1 MMKIDSIDGL
11 ADCLIISG
19 RLRHHEDFLEFKSQ
33 LHARLQNH
41 DKTKPICLFL
51 RNTPIELY
59 FIGYLLKLK
68 DNDGWDIRVH
78 TNDVKVFKA
87 FEDLALGE
95 KFEIQIKE
103 A

>member
-1 MMKIDSIDGL
+1 MMKIDSVDGL

-19 RLRHHEDFLEFKSQ
+19 KLRHHEDFLEFKSQ

-41 DKTKPICLFL
+41 DKAKLICLFL

-68 DNDGWDIRVH
+68 DNDGWNIRVH
-78 TNDVKVFKA
+78 TNDAKVSKI
-87 FEDLALGE
+87 FEDLALDK

-103 A
+103 T